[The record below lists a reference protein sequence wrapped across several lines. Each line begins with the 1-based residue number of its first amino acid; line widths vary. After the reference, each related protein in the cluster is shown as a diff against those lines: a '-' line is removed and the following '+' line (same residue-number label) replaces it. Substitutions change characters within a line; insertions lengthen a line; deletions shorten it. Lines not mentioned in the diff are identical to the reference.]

1 VRNAGTAGDLSE
13 QAVADTQLLIG
24 NGAGFTSATLSGDV
38 TMTNAGVVSLAAS
51 QPNITS
57 VGTLTNLDVD
67 NININGNTISASTD
81 NLILSDP
88 YIAGIT
94 PVLHTSGTTISLTQ
108 ADHANRMFIVDGAAE
123 LVITLPSATGTGDVY
138 TIILNNDM
146 TSTSNIVTSA
156 ASQKIIG
163 AVYLVDSASSGNPTT
178 FPSTGGAANQI
189 DLHDGTDNTMGGLT
203 GSRYKLT
210 DIKTNRWY
218 IESTALYSG
227 VVSDPFAT
235 YA

>member
-1 VRNAGTAGDLSE
+1 MGS
-13 QAVADTQLLIG
+13 
-24 NGAGFTSATLSGDV
+24 
-38 TMTNAGVVSLAAS
+38 
-51 QPNITS
+51 
-57 VGTLTNLDVD
+57 
-67 NININGNTISASTD
+67 
-81 NLILSDP
+81 
-88 YIAGIT
+88 
-94 PVLHTSGTTISLTQ
+94 
-108 ADHANRMFIVDGAAE
+108 HALPHAE